1 MEGRPLQY
9 LLDTGSTENIL
20 SRKLFNQLP
29 GGIKA
34 QLKAEETTA
43 TMADGSGLLI
53 YGYIV
58 LPCRI
63 RTVQLN
69 ILFKVA
75 NITDDAILGMNFFD
89 ENECTLFVHKGLL
102 SLHDQMLTCTN
113 RAGEM
118 LSNKVQAAS
127 TIVVPAGSEA
137 QIVCRLSSPPAN
149 TMGIVEHFSENDPTV
164 VVAATLTKLNH
175 QGKFLVRCL
184 NAKDEP
190 VTLKAGTT
198 LGLYTPVNQDQVF
211 QHNGESIDT
220 PKCQTVSETSLPA
233 HMLPLFEQACV
244 NCKSA
249 EEKSA
254 LAKLLAQ
261 YADVFSSDDA
271 DVGQTN
277 LVSHSIPV
285 EPGTTPIRQAP
296 RRLGVEKDQEVERQ
310 VEELVKKKL
319 VVPGDG
325 AWSSPV
331 VLVRKK
337 DQTWRLCVDYRAL
350 NAVTRKDAYPLPRI
364 DDSLDALAG
373 SVFFSTLDLLSG
385 YWQVPLDQ
393 DAQDKAA
400 FVTRGG
406 LWKWR
411 VLPFGLT
418 SAPATFERLME
429 QVLKGLQWK
438 SLLLYLDDI
447 IVYSTD
453 FNSHLERL
461 RVVLERF
468 KAANLKL
475 KPSKCEL
482 LQREVKFLGHVVNEH
497 GVSTDPDKV
506 KAVREWPTPK
516 CQSEVRTFLGF
527 VGYYRKFCPDYAT
540 VAKPLNR
547 IASKSQKDFV
557 WGTEEEDSF
566 QCLRQF
572 ILESPVLAYPD
583 YSKEFLLDTD
593 ASLDGAGAV
602 LSQIQD
608 GEERVIAYFSKTFS
622 PAERNY
628 CVTRRELLAIVMA
641 TKHFRPYLYGR
652 KFGMRTDHASLQWL
666 YRRKEPSHQVAR
678 WLELLAEYHFKLSH
692 RAGVKHGNADGLSR
706 VCIDCKQCNSI
717 EKRDGG
723 PTWAELQVE
732 DNLEVGS
739 GYILEGRQ
747 PTTPAERRSTERRPT
762 ELEGSSHAHSANRI
776 STASELR
783 QDIGPLQQTPGSDI
797 ALIRKCVET
806 GVDPSPVA
814 LEQGSGELKKLSSL
828 IPVMEIQD
836 GILKV
841 RMQIN
846 NRHTWVIVCPKQLR
860 PVIIQQ
866 YHGQHHSGVN
876 KTYKRVKLKWY
887 WPGMSSQIRNLVRKC
902 EICQAAKNSKPN
914 RKEYQQRLF
923 AGRPWQ
929 VLSVDLVGPF
939 CKTPRG
945 NTMILVISD
954 HFTRWRDAIAIRD
967 GTTAAVAEALER
979 QVFCYFGIPERIHSD
994 KGAAFESSMMKEL
1007 CKVWGVA
1014 KSRTTPW
1021 HPEGNGV
1028 VERGNKDLGNALR
1041 TFLLTRDESDWDL
1054 LLPHLTRAVRSV
1066 PHSMTG
1072 ETANYMMFGRELS
1085 LPEDLL
1091 AEPNLPLSSREDY
1104 VGDLIDRLQAAHD
1117 FVRSKQEEIRAE
1129 DQQAPPLFS
1138 AGDYVWL
1145 KAKRHPKGTTPK
1157 LQPKWQGPYKVLE
1170 AYNNHTYLVDL
1181 NSRQSVESESRLKLH
1196 ISADGEWGRAPV
1208 LPEPTRHPPR
1218 PGYPRQSRKNG
1229 NRQEREVENFSD
1241 LLQKFRNEITKQD
1254 SGVADLE
1261 NNLPQDVEIPNVE
1274 TDSRVEVKPKV
1285 RESDSQSEVPKDT
1298 GGDNSRQTR
1307 IRRPPARLDDYVV
1320 YQLQSANEM
1329 IDAKTAANRLEA
1341 VGGAYPIELGSE
1353 SANENPVFT
1362 MGRNRMNTDVARAE
1376 SHSQSN
1382 SRAVNIANSLNMSSK
1397 SRIQSPESSVI
1408 DLMEDEDYIL
1418 EEVLE
1423 APVRTDTPDPAQTTK
1438 VNKTDKF
1445 GKIKI
1450 TGLDYQ
1456 KICLK
1461 QKECR
1466 LQNQNSSPVLG
1477 LKSEINNTRH
1487 APVMRVNALSGESK
1501 TSPGGNEM
1509 DFPLQEKEKHRHP
1522 ESYISHATRAK
1533 FNRLYGIIREQRRC
1547 DSCDRQ
1553 FGRQLEEQLRIHA
1566 WSHCVA
1572 SVCKICGH
1580 IAGRPDQINQHKRD
1594 KHPEKEGSA
1603 LLKVDPHHWD
1613 DARNFIPNLP
1623 HHCPPLPIRTE
1634 KTHRKKRPMKDAR
1647 DVRRRINQQKERAPP
1662 RTVSIDR
1669 SPDVKKYRGPEI
1681 DRTSPRRVTMDKE
1694 NIQITAQP
1702 PQLPMDYLPEPVKGL
1717 PQQYFTRKPD
1727 LQRSDSSDSN
1737 FTSVSQHSDKYRFLT
1752 PPSTATVSMT
1762 YRD

>member
-678 WLELLAEYHFKLSH
+678 WLELLAEYHFMLSH

-994 KGAAFESSMMKEL
+994 KGAAFESSMMREL

-1329 IDAKTAANRLEA
+1329 IDAKTAANQMARIDHSVTNGQSGPKVQLANCISGDYQISNQDKDLLSGDDIKTGVGESSNYSQLNFQRRHTLENIMLNPDPESSSSSDLLDESRFSDIRESTPVQDRA
-1341 VGGAYPIELGSE
+1341 QTMPMETLPSLDKVNFSDRSSKNQVTGLEYQKINLERGSRDYEVE
-1353 SANENPVFT
+1353 SANLNPGVT
-1362 MGRNRMNTDVARAE
+1362 KR
-1376 SHSQSN
+1376 SN
-1382 SRAVNIANSLNMSSK
+1382 H
-1397 SRIQSPESSVI
+1397 
-1408 DLMEDEDYIL
+1408 
-1418 EEVLE
+1418 
-1423 APVRTDTPDPAQTTK
+1423 
-1438 VNKTDKF
+1438 
-1445 GKIKI
+1445 
-1450 TGLDYQ
+1450 GL
-1456 KICLK
+1456 
-1461 QKECR
+1461 
-1466 LQNQNSSPVLG
+1466 V
-1477 LKSEINNTRH
+1477 
-1487 APVMRVNALSGESK
+1487 RVNALRYDIRNPDPCTDQNFLS
-1501 TSPGGNEM
+1501 
-1509 DFPLQEKEKHRHP
+1509 LQERKAV
-1522 ESYISHATRAK
+1522 HAETFVSKATWT
-1533 FNRLYGIIREQRRC
+1533 
-1547 DSCDRQ
+1547 
-1553 FGRQLEEQLRIHA
+1553 EE
-1566 WSHCVA
+1566 
-1572 SVCKICGH
+1572 
-1580 IAGRPDQINQHKRD
+1580 
-1594 KHPEKEGSA
+1594 
-1603 LLKVDPHHWD
+1603 
-1613 DARNFIPNLP
+1613 
-1623 HHCPPLPIRTE
+1623 
-1634 KTHRKKRPMKDAR
+1634 MK
-1647 DVRRRINQQKERAPP
+1647 
-1662 RTVSIDR
+1662 
-1669 SPDVKKYRGPEI
+1669 
-1681 DRTSPRRVTMDKE
+1681 
-1694 NIQITAQP
+1694 
-1702 PQLPMDYLPEPVKGL
+1702 L
-1717 PQQYFTRKPD
+1717 
-1727 LQRSDSSDSN
+1727 
-1737 FTSVSQHSDKYRFLT
+1737 
-1752 PPSTATVSMT
+1752 
-1762 YRD
+1762 